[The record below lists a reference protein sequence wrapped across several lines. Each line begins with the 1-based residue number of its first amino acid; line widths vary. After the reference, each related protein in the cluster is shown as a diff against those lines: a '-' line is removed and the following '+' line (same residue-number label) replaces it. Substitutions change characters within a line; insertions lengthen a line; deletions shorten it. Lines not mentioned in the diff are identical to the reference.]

1 MLMQGIRDHAT
12 GWIAWV
18 IVILISIPFALWGIN
33 EYLSPTSNVAVAVID
48 GTDVSINEF
57 QRTYQRRR
65 EQLQSLLGA
74 SFDIN
79 QLDEDRLREEALDQ
93 LINDEVVLQAAREGG
108 MRIGDQQLAHAI
120 QAQPVFNQGGIFS
133 EDLYQQWLRNQGF
146 SPGRFEYDLKRSM
159 LAEQIVAGIA
169 TSAIVTER
177 ELEAA
182 VRLQRQKRVIETL
195 TLPVARFSD
204 MVIADADIRA
214 YYDSNQADYVAPEQ
228 VKLKYI
234 ELSRD
239 AIASAVQVEDGELRA
254 VYEQRM
260 ADFQTPEQR
269 DASHILLTLDDDAD
283 EATVAATRERLEAIK
298 AQFDSGASFEELAL
312 EHSQDPGSARQG
324 GSLGAISRGV
334 MDPAFEDAVFELAL
348 NEVSD
353 PVRSAF
359 GLHLIKVEAIH
370 ASKLPAFEEVRDEMR
385 AKYQDEKAERE
396 FVEQVE
402 TMVTLAFEDSES
414 LQSVGDALGLTP
426 GVSDWVSPQVT
437 SNSGIGRSPAVIAAA
452 FNPDV
457 LRDGFNS
464 EPIEL
469 DPSRVIVLRI
479 AEHRPSRQQ
488 PLEEVQDS
496 IRRTLAARE
505 ARKLAADSGR
515 TLLERLRSGEDRQ
528 DVAAQAELEWSG
540 ELELTRDSRK
550 VDASVANRVF
560 RMTRPG
566 SAQTVFDGIAGAGG
580 DFVIVGLS
588 GVIDGV
594 LADEDKEQREAA
606 TRNLEVEAGRAA
618 YDAVVQALRNSADV
632 VILRENL

>member
-1 MLMQGIRDHAT
+1 MLMQAIRDRAT

-33 EYLSPTSNVAVAVID
+33 EYLSPTSNVAVAIVN

-65 EQLQSLLGA
+65 AQLQSLLGG

-79 QLDEDRLREEALDQ
+79 QLDEDGLREEALDQ
-93 LINDEVVLQAAREGG
+93 LINDEVMLQAALDGG

-120 QAQPVFNQGGIFS
+120 QAQAVFLQNGIFS

-146 SPGRFEYDLKRSM
+146 SPGGFENDLKRSM
-159 LAEQIVAGIA
+159 LAEQIVAGIV

-177 ELEAA
+177 ELENA
-182 VRLQRQKRVIETL
+182 VRLQRQKRVVETL
-195 TLPVARFSD
+195 KIPAARFSD
-204 MVIADADIRA
+204 VTVDDADIRSH
-214 YYDSNQADYVAPEQ
+214 YESNQADYVSPEQ

-239 AIASAVQVEDGELRA
+239 AIAAGVEVEDDELRA
-254 VYEQRM
+254 VYERRK

-269 DASHILLTLDDDAD
+269 DASHILLTLDDGAD
-283 EATVAATRERLEAIK
+283 EAAVAAARERLEALKRRIEG
-298 AQFDSGASFEELAL
+298 GASFEELAA
-312 EHSQDPGSARQG
+312 EHSEDPGSARQG
-324 GSLGAISRGV
+324 GSLGAIGRGV
-334 MDPAFEDAVFELAL
+334 MDPAFEDAVFALAL
-348 NEVSD
+348 DEVSD

-359 GLHLIKVEAIH
+359 GLHLIKVDAIN
-370 ASKLPAFEEVRDEMR
+370 ASKLPTFEEVHDEMR
-385 AKYQDEKAERE
+385 AKFQNEKAEQK
-396 FVEQVE
+396 FVERVE
-402 TMVTLAFEDSES
+402 TMVTLAFEDPES
-414 LQSVGDALGLTP
+414 LESVGDALGLTP
-426 GVSDWVSPQVT
+426 SVSDWVSPLAA
-437 SNSGIGRSPAVIAAA
+437 SNSGIGRNRAVIAAA

-488 PLEEVQDS
+488 PLDEVQER

-505 ARKLAADSGR
+505 ARRLAVDSGR
-515 TLLERLRSGEDRQ
+515 TLLERLQSGEDKQ
-528 DVAAQAELEWSG
+528 DVAAQAQLEWSG
-540 ELELTRDSRK
+540 ESELARDSRNA
-550 VDASVANRVF
+550 DASVVSTAF
-560 RMTRPG
+560 RMMRPA

-580 DFVIVGLS
+580 DFVIVGLVR
-588 GVIDGV
+588 VIDG
-594 LADEDKEQREAA
+594 AIAAEEKEQRNGAM
-606 TRNLEVEAGRAA
+606 RSLEVEAGRAS
-618 YDAVVQALRNSADV
+618 YDAVMQALRDSAEV
-632 VILRENL
+632 VIIRENL

>member
-18 IVILISIPFALWGIN
+18 IVIFISIPFALWGIN
-33 EYLSPTSNVAVAVID
+33 EYLSPTSNVAVAVIN

-57 QRTYQRRR
+57 QRSYQRRR
-65 EQLQSLLGA
+65 DQLQSLLGA

-93 LINDEVVLQAAREGG
+93 LINDELVLQTALDGG
-108 MRIGDQQLAHAI
+108 MRIGGQQLAHAI
-120 QAQPVFNQGGIFS
+120 QAQAVFSQGGIFS
-133 EDLYQQWLRNQGF
+133 EVLYQQWLRNQGF
-146 SPGRFEYDLKRSM
+146 SPGGFENDLKRSM
-159 LAEQIVAGIA
+159 LTEQIVAGIA
-169 TSAIVTER
+169 SSAIVTQR
-177 ELEAA
+177 ELEKA
-182 VRLQRQKRVIETL
+182 VRLQRQRRVVETL
-195 TLPVARFSD
+195 KLPVARFSD
-204 MVIADADIRA
+204 VVIDDADIRA
-214 YYDSNQADYVAPEQ
+214 HYDSNQADYVAPEQ
-228 VKLKYI
+228 VKLETI

-239 AIASAVQVEDGELRA
+239 VIAAAVEVEDEELRV
-254 VYEQRM
+254 VYERRK

-269 DASHILLTLDDDAD
+269 DASHILLTLDDGAD
-283 EATVAATRERLEAIK
+283 EATVTAARERLEAIK
-298 AQFDSGASFEELAL
+298 AQIDSGSSFEELAAS
-312 EHSQDPGSARQG
+312 HSEDPGSARQG

-334 MDPAFEDAVFELAL
+334 MDPAFEDAVFKLAL

-359 GLHLIKVEAIH
+359 GLHLIKVDAIH
-370 ASKLPAFEEVRDEMR
+370 APKSPTFEEVRDTMR
-385 AKYQDEKAERE
+385 AKYQDEKAERA

-414 LQSVGDALGLTP
+414 LQSVADALGLTP
-426 GVSDWVSPQVT
+426 GVSDWVSPQVA
-437 SNSGIGRSPAVIAAA
+437 SNSGIGRYPAVIAAA

-469 DPSRVIVLRI
+469 DRSRVIILRI

-488 PLEEVQDS
+488 PLDEVRES

-505 ARKLAADSGR
+505 ARKLATDSGR
-515 TLLERLRSGEDRQ
+515 TLLERLQSGEDKQ

-540 ELELTRDSRK
+540 ELELARDSRN
-550 VDASVANRVF
+550 VDASVVNTVF

-566 SAQTVFDGIAGAGG
+566 SAQTVFEGIAGASG
-580 DFVIVGLS
+580 DFVVVGLS
-588 GVIDGV
+588 RVIDGV

-618 YDAVVQALRNSADV
+618 YDAVVRALRDNADV
-632 VILRENL
+632 VIIRENL